1 MATAGDLDYNRALDA
16 LEAGNLDKAI
26 EAAESALMF
35 DSKDGEY
42 WQLYSLLLGQAGR
55 TEDALKAKVKA
66 EEFGLD
72 EVDSLLMKAAEAA
85 ATQSWNK
92 AVTAC
97 EQAIEIA
104 PDRGE
109 VWASYAA
116 NLMEGGYRKDA
127 LEASQKATSLISD
140 EPQIWYLRGRI
151 LRLNDNLEEAASAF
165 SKAVALDSGFALAWY
180 EKGMVHHRMED
191 TDEAQICFLK
201 AKELN
206 LDDPGVEEALKIVA
220 EAKKEG

>member
-16 LEAGNLDKAI
+16 LEAGNLNGAI

-35 DSKDGEY
+35 DSKDGGY
-42 WQLYSLLLGQAGR
+42 WQLYAVLLAQAGR
-55 TEDALKAKVKA
+55 SDDAEKAKAKA

-85 ATQSWNK
+85 ASQSWNK

-97 EQAIEIA
+97 EKAIEIA

-127 LEASQKATSLISD
+127 LEASEKATALVSD
-140 EPQIWYLRGRI
+140 EPQIWYLRGRV
-151 LRLNDNLEEAASAF
+151 LRLNEMLEEASEAY
-165 SKAVALDSGFALAWY
+165 SKAVGLDDTFALAWY
-180 EKGMVHHRMED
+180 EKGMVHHLQED
-191 TDEAQICFLK
+191 LATAKECFLK
-201 AKELN
+201 AKELR
-206 LDDPGVEEALKIVA
+206 LDDPGVEAALKIVA
-220 EAKKEG
+220 DAEKS